1 MEVNAKHAVFETLK
15 AAHAAGD
22 TDKLGKY
29 TRILFD
35 QAMLVEGLPIENP
48 IAFAEAIT
56 SLM

>member
-1 MEVNAKHAVFETLK
+1 VFETLK